1 MSKDIQTI
9 ATDLVASFNTKE
21 KSTGEHFYYVEDTE
35 ANEELK
41 DFIRD
46 QIHQDYL
53 PDDFKY
59 KTVYQFLE
67 AVSLGNTDYDNAID
81 YVQPDYYYPDLLKWS
96 SSNLNRAEYIN
107 EALTEF
113 EIKEHEQLLRS
124 AQWIE
129 IEEICSQTYSFLE
142 QQAEQLCEQQEE
154 EEYE

>member
-1 MSKDIQTI
+1 MSELQQI
-9 ATDLVASFNTKE
+9 AASYLEAFQS
-21 KSTGEHFYYVEDTE
+21 KSRENGESFYFIEDKSE
-35 ANEELK
+35 HHELQ

-46 QIHQDYL
+46 HVHQGYL

-59 KTVYQFLE
+59 QTVYQFIE

-113 EIKEHEQLLRS
+113 EIKDHERLLRS
-124 AQWIE
+124 AQWKE
-129 IEEICSQTYSFLE
+129 IEEICSQTYGFLE
-142 QQAEQLCEQQEE
+142 QQAELLCEQQEE